1 MNQNIVLSGKC
12 SICAWM
18 PCIFCFCWVACSI
31 NVDYIL
37 LVDSLVQFFC
47 ILADFL
53 LVVLSIAESRV
64 FESDISIVIS
74 TFFWLTFTWSFFSHS
89 FAFNLLIWL
98 YLKWVSCSHHVIGS
112 CYLFILAISV
122 LIGDL
127 EHLHLR

>member
-1 MNQNIVLSGKC
+1 M
-12 SICAWM
+12 
-18 PCIFCFCWVACSI
+18 ACSI

-74 TFFWLTFTWSFFSHS
+74 TFF
-89 FAFNLLIWL
+89 
-98 YLKWVSCSHHVIGS
+98 
-112 CYLFILAISV
+112 
-122 LIGDL
+122 
-127 EHLHLR
+127 